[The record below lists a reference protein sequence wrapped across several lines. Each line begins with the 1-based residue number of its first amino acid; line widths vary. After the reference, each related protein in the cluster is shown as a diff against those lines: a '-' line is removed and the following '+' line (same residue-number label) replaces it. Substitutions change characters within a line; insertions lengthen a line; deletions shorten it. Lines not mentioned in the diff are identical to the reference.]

1 MHTETCHTCNQV
13 DHCDSLKLDVAEL
26 EREKDMLE
34 ISQQFAE
41 DNVPELI
48 VLERMPKIT
57 PASAKRET
65 GGKVGTRGDINI
77 NLVSKRGVSVERA
90 AEDIFESYGPDGEN
104 LLAPDFD
111 VQRIREEI
119 IEILKVGKVKYRAQI
134 LTDVGLIEHEID
146 EKLEQFKD
154 ECIGDTPA
162 FDLDAYQHAKA
173 LAVAMAMK
181 YKYAA

>member
-1 MHTETCHTCNQV
+1 MHTETCHTC
-13 DHCDSLKLDVAEL
+13 DKDEHCDSLKLDVAEL

-34 ISQQFAE
+34 IAQQFAE
-41 DNVPELI
+41 DNVPELVI
-48 VLERMPKIT
+48 LERMPKIT

-90 AEDIFESYGPDGEN
+90 AEEIYERYGPEAEN
-104 LLAPDFD
+104 LLSSEFD
-111 VQRIREEI
+111 EARIREEI

-134 LTDVGLIEHEID
+134 LTDVGQIEHEID

-154 ECIGDTPA
+154 ECIGDTPT

>member
-1 MHTETCHTCNQV
+1 MHTETCHTC
-13 DHCDSLKLDVAEL
+13 DIDEHCDSLKLDVAEL

-34 ISQQFAE
+34 IAQQFAE
-41 DNVPELI
+41 DNVPELVI
-48 VLERMPKIT
+48 LERMPKIT

-90 AEDIFESYGPDGEN
+90 AEEIYERYGPEAEN
-104 LLAPDFD
+104 LLSSEFD
-111 VQRIREEI
+111 EARIREEI

-134 LTDVGLIEHEID
+134 LTDVGQIEHEID

-154 ECIGDTPA
+154 ECIGDAPT